1 MRTLPLSL
9 SFGATSL
16 ADCLDLALISIGGKG
31 QLKHPWYFDLY
42 SSRTGEIEISRVNED
57 LFEPELGTTL
67 CLRPVAAQEFANV
80 SPPSPVL
87 KAWCGLSD
95 HRSDIADRIPR
106 MLDSA
111 GTLYLAIG
119 IEESP
124 DVDDELLAAGAIV
137 ERSCDFALAACW
149 RSTLDLPFER
159 AVNEELLRRH
169 PELNWIAAAFGRAGP
184 S

>member
-1 MRTLPLSL
+1 MRTVPLSL

-16 ADCLDLALISIGGKG
+16 ADCLDLALISIGGRAR
-31 QLKHPWYFDLY
+31 LERVSYFDVY
-42 SSRTGEIEISRVNED
+42 GERSGEIESSHVSEE
-57 LFEPELGTTL
+57 LFVPELGTTL
-67 CLRPVAAQEFANV
+67 CLRSVAAQEFANV

-106 MLDSA
+106 MLDSV

-149 RSTLDLPFER
+149 RSTLNLPFER